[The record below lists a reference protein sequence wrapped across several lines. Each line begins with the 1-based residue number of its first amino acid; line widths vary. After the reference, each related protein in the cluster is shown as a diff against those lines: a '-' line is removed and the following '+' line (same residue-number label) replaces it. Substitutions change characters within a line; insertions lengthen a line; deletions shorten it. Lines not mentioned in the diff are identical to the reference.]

1 MKKTLRGHVA
11 QLTGQPHEQLA
22 LSIPTLR
29 LTHSP
34 RWNRAVG
41 AHSSAAPALLCP
53 APSNAQPCSQ
63 QCTVLLPANRMHLQT
78 SVSPTQGGPSLQ
90 TLTLTWL
97 LGSEGGAVRGS
108 SALGTKQALLL
119 LGGPTA
125 SPPTP
130 GWSAQTR
137 VIAFQTDAIRHS
149 IAEPMHRVARAT
161 GTLGLTCWHPKA

>member
-1 MKKTLRGHVA
+1 MQWEHTALQH
-11 QLTGQPHEQLA
+11 QPC
-22 LSIPTLR
+22 S
-29 LTHSP
+29 
-34 RWNRAVG
+34 
-41 AHSSAAPALLCP
+41 ALLPAMHSP
-53 APSNAQPCSQ
+53 APSNAQSCSQ